1 MNPPRTFRCP
11 RDIIWGRGS
20 LAHLVTIGPKRVLIV
35 TDAVMTRLGVT
46 ARAEEFL
53 RRGGADAKVFDAV
66 EPEPSITTVQQILKQ
81 FGDFAPQVI
90 LGIGGGS
97 AIDAS
102 KGFRIFWEHPHLTF
116 ADVRTLETP
125 PRAPIPPFKTTLH
138 VAVPSTSGTGSEA
151 SYACVLNDPVL
162 ALKCPILNAELIPD
176 RAIVDPDLADSM
188 PPVVLADSGLDALTH
203 AVESYVNLRANDF
216 SRGLSLQA
224 ITSIMRALP
233 AAFLERAPAARE
245 RMHYAATI
253 AGLAFSNSANGICHT
268 IADKVGARFKL
279 THGRANAIA
288 LPFTIQYNRKVA
300 GNRFAEI
307 AVAIG
312 HHGKAC
318 DAAIDQLVQR
328 IRSLKYDLNIPESY
342 RQAGIPENLYYS
354 QVDEFAEKSLTF
366 GPTLV
371 NPRKPTIE
379 ELRELFIAC
388 YEGEYRLF

>member
-1 MNPPRTFRCP
+1 MNPPGTFRCP
-11 RDIIWGRGS
+11 RDIHWGRGS
-20 LAHLVTIGPKRVLIV
+20 LAHLETMGRKRVLIV

-46 ARAEEFL
+46 ARAEELL
-53 RRGGADAKVFDAV
+53 RKGGAETQVFDAV
-66 EPEPSITTVQQILKQ
+66 EPEPSIDTVQRILKQ
-81 FGDFAPQVI
+81 YGDFAPQVI

-116 ADVRTLETP
+116 ADVRRMEAP
-125 PRAPIPPFKTTLH
+125 PRASIPPFTRTLH

-151 SYACVLNDPVL
+151 SYACILNDPVL
-162 ALKCPILNAELIPD
+162 SVKCPILSAELIPD

-188 PPVVLADSGLDALTH
+188 PPAVLADSGLDALTH
-203 AVESYVNLRANDF
+203 AVESYVNLRASDF

-224 ITSIMRALP
+224 ITLIMRHLP
-233 AAFLERAPAARE
+233 AAFLERAPLAME
-245 RMHYAATI
+245 HMHYAGTI
-253 AGLAFSNSANGICHT
+253 AGLAFSNSSNGICHT
-268 IADKVGARFKL
+268 IADKVGARFNL

-288 LPFTIQYNRKVA
+288 LPFTIQYNRTAA
-300 GNRFAEI
+300 GTRFTEI

-312 HHGKAC
+312 HQGKDA
-318 DAAIDQLVQR
+318 DAAIDQLVQG
-328 IRSLKYDLNIPESY
+328 IRSLEHDLQVPGSF
-342 RQAGIPENLYYS
+342 RQAGIPENLYYAS
-354 QVDEFAEKSLTF
+354 VDEFAEKSLTF

-388 YEGEYRLF
+388 YEGEYRLR

>member
-1 MNPPRTFRCP
+1 MNPPRSFRCP
-11 RDIIWGRGS
+11 RDIHWGRGS
-20 LAHLVTIGPKRVLIV
+20 LAHLETIGRKRALIV

-46 ARAEEFL
+46 ARAEELL
-53 RRGGADAKVFDAV
+53 RKGGAETQVFDGV
-66 EPEPSITTVQQILKQ
+66 EPEPSMATVQHIMEQY
-81 FGDFAPQVI
+81 GDFAPQVI

-116 ADVRTLETP
+116 ADVRRMETP
-125 PRAPIPPFKTTLH
+125 PRALIPPFKKTLH

-151 SYACVLNDPVL
+151 SYACILNDPVL
-162 ALKCPILNAELIPD
+162 SVKCPILSAELIPD
-176 RAIVDPDLADSM
+176 QAIIDPDLADSM
-188 PPVVLADSGLDALTH
+188 PPAVLADSGLDALTH

-224 ITSIMRALP
+224 VTLIMRHLP
-233 AAFLERAPAARE
+233 SAFLTRDPVAMEH
-245 RMHYAATI
+245 MHYAATI
-253 AGLAFSNSANGICHT
+253 AGMAFSNSSNGICHT
-268 IADKVGARFKL
+268 IADKVGASFKL

-288 LPFTIQYNRKVA
+288 LPFTIQYNRRVA
-300 GNRFAEI
+300 GSRFAEI

-312 HHGKAC
+312 DHG
-318 DAAIDQLVQR
+318 DGEAAAVDQLVRR
-328 IRSLKYDLNIPESY
+328 IRSLEQDLGVPAGY
-342 RQAGIPENLYYS
+342 RQAGIPEHLYYS
-354 QVDEFAEKSLTF
+354 RVGEFADKSLTF

-388 YEGEYRLF
+388 YEGKDRLF